1 MWQNTSN
8 QQPRQSSGLDNSALQ
23 SNDVISDLKNTFAAV
38 WHYKIW
44 VIFTTI
50 LCLIAG
56 IGFILVAD
64 PLYRG
69 TNQIFIDPRSK
80 SLVENEIVPTGLGRS
95 SIGGD
100 LILLDS
106 QIEIIRS
113 DTVLR
118 KVLEQEKIDGLAP
131 PAQSVGL
138 VKSLSNFLK
147 SFSKTNRRGLDP
159 ANAADAEEL
168 QEFRKSLWVTRLS
181 NSYIVGINVRSNDP
195 ERAARLANMIAAT
208 YIEQQSSSRSSATRD
223 TTISLNSRVET
234 LREQVRKAEAAVES
248 YRAENGLI
256 GADGRL
262 IDDDQ
267 LRDLNNRVVAAKA
280 QTSLARARAESL
292 KNSSVSD
299 VLAGSSSEALASQV
313 VSNIRQQLADL
324 TRRESEALA
333 QFGERHPTL
342 AALRTERAGINTLLS
357 QELQRIVKAAE
368 NNLAV
373 AQTNEQ
379 FVQSQFDEL
388 TTASTANQKA
398 LVKLRELEREA
409 ASSRSV
415 LESFL
420 VRAKESDEQEELSN
434 DSTRIISAASIPTI
448 AFFPKKRLVLGASL
462 FAGLSL
468 GTLIAWLR
476 ALFSAPAKTS
486 QTSDRRS
493 ATRPR
498 EDQANPQT
506 AYNAESE
513 EHYVAARAR
522 QKQTPQSPRRPAA
535 PAKPNHHFK
544 NDDHR
549 QVSEPQQRQTKS
561 DYDYAPPERMASQ
574 RTSMN
579 HEASSANKSGH
590 AIGNQPHA
598 PRHEAESSPNSQ
610 TKQLFSRIKKH
621 ARLKQQQPPQ
631 PSTQLY
637 SEPSP
642 ESVNYGGQS
651 YQEPAPI
658 NQPPMNE
665 PQHHRPAY
673 AQPPQEPDN
682 YAQPPYHAPV
692 HEWQPQHNTQAE
704 TAAPYS
710 KQTLDQ
716 KTSSL
721 SEAIQ
726 ALLPKTANSSRLRAH
741 HQAPMHTNQQPAY
754 PDHLVDPVNPVNDIV
769 GHGGHVYGNNTDH
782 NLSNLINKVEG
793 NSRYPDTH
801 MPRSNNHDTP
811 PYPRSRARDLLRKLG
826 R

>member
-1 MWQNTSN
+1 MWEDTSN
-8 QQPRQSSGLDNSALQ
+8 QRQRQSSGLDNSALQ
-23 SNDVISDLKNTFAAV
+23 SNDVISDLKNIFAAV
-38 WHYKIW
+38 WRYKIW
-44 VIFTTI
+44 VICTTI

-56 IGFILVAD
+56 IGFILIVD

-80 SLVENEIVPTGLGRS
+80 SLIENEIVPTGLGRS

-118 KVLEQEKIDGLAP
+118 KVLKQEKIDGLAP

-138 VKSLSNFLK
+138 VKALSKFLK
-147 SFSKTNRRGLDP
+147 SFLQTNELKIDS
-159 ANAADAEEL
+159 AVAADAEEL
-168 QEFRKSLWVTRLS
+168 QELRKSLWVTRLS

-208 YIEQQSSSRSSATRD
+208 YIEQQSTSRSSATRD

-234 LREQVRKAEAAVES
+234 LREQVRKAEAAVEA

-299 VLAGSSSEALASQV
+299 VLAGSSSEALTSQV

-324 TRRESEALA
+324 TRRESDALA

-342 AALRTERAGINTLLS
+342 AALRSERAGLNSLLS
-357 QELQRIVKAAE
+357 QELQRIIKAAE
-368 NNLAV
+368 NNLEV

-388 TTASTANQKA
+388 TAASSANQKA

-415 LESFL
+415 FESFL

-434 DSTRIISAASIPTI
+434 DSTRIISTASIPTI
-448 AFFPKKRLVLGASL
+448 AFFPKKRLVLGAAL

-468 GTLIAWLR
+468 GTLLAWLR
-476 ALFSAPAKTS
+476 ALFSAPTKTS
-486 QTSDRRS
+486 QTSDRRG
-493 ATRPR
+493 APRPKN
-498 EDQANPQT
+498 Q
-506 AYNAESE
+506 
-513 EHYVAARAR
+513 
-522 QKQTPQSPRRPAA
+522 AA
-535 PAKPNHHFK
+535 PAKPNHQFK
-544 NDDHR
+544 NDDHWQER
-549 QVSEPQQRQTKS
+549 EPQQRQTKS
-561 DYDYAPPERMASQ
+561 DYDYAPPTRTTPQ

-579 HEASSANKSGH
+579 HGASSGYEDEPARS
-590 AIGNQPHA
+590 NQSHT
-598 PRHEAESSPNSQ
+598 PRHEVESRPVSQ
-610 TKQLFSRIKKH
+610 TKQLFSHLKKQ
-621 ARLKQQQPPQ
+621 ARLKQQQPPHARA
-631 PSTQLY
+631 QLY

-642 ESVNYGGQS
+642 ESFHYGEQP
-651 YQEPAPI
+651 YREPEPI
-658 NQPPMNE
+658 YQPPMNE
-665 PQHHRPAY
+665 PQPQPQHSRHAY
-673 AQPPQEPDN
+673 AQPPQEPDT
-682 YAQPPYHAPV
+682 YAQMPYHAPV
-692 HEWQPQHNTQAE
+692 HERQPYQNAQAGMPSPH
-704 TAAPYS
+704 TAPPYS

-726 ALLPKTANSSRLRAH
+726 ALLPKTANSSRHRTH
-741 HQAPMHTNQQPAY
+741 HQTPMHANQQPAY
-754 PDHLVDPVNPVNDIV
+754 PDHLIDPVNPVNDVV
-769 GHGGHVYGNNTDH
+769 GHGGHVYGNNADH
-782 NLSNLINKVEG
+782 NLSNLINRVEG
-793 NSRYPDTH
+793 NNRYSDTH
-801 MPRSNNHDTP
+801 MPHSTNHDKP

>member
-1 MWQNTSN
+1 MWQDTSN
-8 QQPRQSSGLDNSALQ
+8 QQRRQSSGLDNSALQ
-23 SNDVISDLKNTFAAV
+23 SNDVISDLKSTFAAV

-56 IGFILVAD
+56 IGFILVVD

-118 KVLEQEKIDGLAP
+118 KVLKQEKIDGLAP
-131 PAQSVGL
+131 PAQGVGL
-138 VKSLSNFLK
+138 VKALSNFLK
-147 SFSKTNRRGLDP
+147 SLSQTNRRNIDS
-159 ANAADAEEL
+159 ANAAETEEL
-168 QEFRKSLWVTRLS
+168 QDLRKSLWVTRLS
-181 NSYIVGINVRSNDP
+181 NSYIVGINVSSDDP

-208 YIEQQSSSRSSATRD
+208 YIEQQSTSRSSATRD

-299 VLAGSSSEALASQV
+299 VLAGSSSEALTSQV

-324 TRRESEALA
+324 TRREAEALA

-342 AALRTERAGINTLLS
+342 AALRSERAGINALLS

-368 NNLAV
+368 NNLEV
-373 AQTNEQ
+373 AQSNEQ
-379 FVQSQFDEL
+379 FVQGQFDEL
-388 TTASTANQKA
+388 TTASSANQKA

-415 LESFL
+415 FESFL

-434 DSTRIISAASIPTI
+434 DSTRIISTASIPTI
-448 AFFPKKRLVLGASL
+448 AFFPKKRLVLGAAL

-493 ATRPR
+493 VARSR
-498 EDQANPQT
+498 QAQTNPQT

-513 EHYVAARAR
+513 EHHVNARTR
-522 QKQTPQSPRRPAA
+522 QQQPPRSPRHQAA
-535 PAKPNHHFK
+535 PAKPDHQFK
-544 NDDHR
+544 NDGHR
-549 QVSEPQQRQTKS
+549 QAREPQQRQAKS
-561 DYDYAPPERMASQ
+561 DYDYVPPEQAASQ

-579 HEASSANKSGH
+579 HEASPANKTG
-590 AIGNQPHA
+590 
-598 PRHEAESSPNSQ
+598 SSPVSQ
-610 TKQLFSRIKKH
+610 TKRLFSRLRKN
-621 ARLKQQQPPQ
+621 ARLKQQQSPQ
-631 PSTQLY
+631 PSAQLY

-642 ESVNYGGQS
+642 ESVNYGEQS
-651 YQEPAPI
+651 YQEPAHTYR
-658 NQPPMNE
+658 PPMNE
-665 PQHHRPAY
+665 PQPQQQHSRHVY
-673 AQPPQEPDN
+673 AQPPLEPDN

-692 HEWQPQHNTQAE
+692 HERQPHHNAQAE
-704 TAAPYS
+704 TRSPHTVPPYGN
-710 KQTLDQ
+710 QTLDQ

-721 SEAIQ
+721 SEAIH
-726 ALLPKTANSSRLRAH
+726 ALLPKTANSSRQRPH
-741 HQAPMHTNQQPAY
+741 HQAPMHANQQPVY
-754 PDHLVDPVNPVNDIV
+754 PDHLVDPVNPVNDTV
-769 GHGGHVYGNNTDH
+769 GHGGHVYGSNVDH
-782 NLSNLINKVEG
+782 NLSNLIDRVEG
-793 NSRYPDTH
+793 NNRYPDTH
-801 MPRSNNHDTP
+801 MPRSSNHDNS